1 MRSNRIT
8 LLLHELKD
16 GKSDALEELMP
27 IVYSELRRQAAGL
40 LKRENPGHT
49 LQTSDLIH
57 ETYLKLIDQ
66 RRTDW
71 VGRNHFFAVSATLM
85 RRILVDHA
93 RKRRRARH
101 GGGLAKTSLEDVTLV
116 SDQGNTV
123 DLLALDD
130 ALDRLA
136 KLDSQQARII
146 ELRYF
151 SGLSLEETAAAM
163 GISRSS
169 VASNWAMA
177 RAWLHRELKR

>member
-1 MRSNRIT
+1 MRSERIT
-8 LLLHELKD
+8 FLLHELKG
-16 GKSDALEELMP
+16 GKADALEELMP
-27 IVYSELRRQAAGL
+27 IVYGELRRQAAAL

-49 LQTSDLIH
+49 LQTTDLIH
-57 ETYLKLIDQ
+57 ETYLKLVDQ
-66 RRTDW
+66 RQTDW
-71 VGRNHFFAVSATLM
+71 AGRNHFFAVSATLM

-116 SDQGNTV
+116 SGQGTSV

-136 KLDSQQARII
+136 KLDHRQARII

-163 GISRSS
+163 GISRGT
-169 VASNWAMA
+169 VANNWAMA
-177 RAWLHRELKR
+177 RAWLHRELNR